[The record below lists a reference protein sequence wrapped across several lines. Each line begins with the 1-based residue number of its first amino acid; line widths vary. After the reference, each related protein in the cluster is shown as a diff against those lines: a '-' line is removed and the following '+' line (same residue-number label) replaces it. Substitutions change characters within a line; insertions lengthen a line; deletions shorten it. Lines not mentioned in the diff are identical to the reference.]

1 MKKNIGLE
9 LIKSFLVTI
18 KSIMKFSHT
27 WSKLADYSEVFMVM
41 HREHILPKMVDL
53 LGSIWF
59 NIGALSHIPL
69 TS

>member
-1 MKKNIGLE
+1 
-9 LIKSFLVTI
+9 
-18 KSIMKFSHT
+18 MKFSHT